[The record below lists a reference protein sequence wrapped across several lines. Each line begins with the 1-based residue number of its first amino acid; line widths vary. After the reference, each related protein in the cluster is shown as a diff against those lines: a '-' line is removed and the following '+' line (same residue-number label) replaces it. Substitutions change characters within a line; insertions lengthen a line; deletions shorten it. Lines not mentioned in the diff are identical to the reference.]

1 MQQGGTK
8 MSTKDD
14 ISDDL
19 AYVKALAEEGRDTP
33 LVGGV
38 MYVIWGCLIGTAAL
52 LVYAHAMSW
61 ISLGSMAGYAPWITA
76 SAIGWV
82 LSVFLG
88 RRANR
93 KPGAATLGNKTATAV
108 WCSVGI
114 FITGFWIVLMVVH
127 DNFQAD
133 GIPPYFL
140 FGLMFPMFFGLYGVA
155 LYATATAARATW
167 LRWFA
172 ALSWIMSAL
181 SMVLMASPHQMLVA
195 VIGCFIGVAG
205 PGLILMRNEPSEIV

>member
-1 MQQGGTK
+1 

-19 AYVKALAEEGRDTP
+19 AYVKALAKEGRDTP
-33 LVGGV
+33 LVGGI
-38 MYVIWGCLIGTAAL
+38 MYVIWGGLIGAAGL
-52 LVYAHAMSW
+52 IVYAHAMHW
-61 ISLGSMAGYAPWITA
+61 INLGPAAGFAPWLTA
-76 SAIGWV
+76 LVIGWV
-82 LSVFLG
+82 LSIVLG
-88 RRANR
+88 RRTSR

-108 WCSVGI
+108 WFSVGV
-114 FITGFWIVLMVVH
+114 FITGFWFVLMVVH
-127 DNFQAD
+127 DNFQAV

-172 ALSWIMSAL
+172 ALSWIMSAV
-181 SMVLMASPHQMLVA
+181 SMILMASPHQMLVG
-195 VIGCFIGVAG
+195 VIGCFIGVAA